1 MKFCIN
7 VIAYNEAENIVKMAE
22 SAKEYMDAGGKIYL
36 FDTGSTDDTVN
47 VAEKLGFHVT
57 KSKVKFNKT
66 LSKSILDKWRKT
78 FKVTCTPVETPVTFF
93 CFDAARNAA
102 SLIPKEDIM
111 FFADGCDHFINLD
124 FVTINKLIDEGY
136 QHFITIQKYGGTKG
150 AISRFYDRR
159 LAEWSGYV
167 HEHLI
172 TTEGKWYNIPEEVFC
187 IEHKVIQKDR
197 GDKYMAGLIC
207 THLDIM
213 LKFDVYTK
221 LKIPIS
227 IARWHYYVARELWI
241 REKYADARRIFQY
254 RYNCL
259 EYPEERAAAM
269 CWAAKCKQKEG
280 GTDDEVYEF
289 YKKAY
294 DLDTTLRE
302 ACFEYCQYHFL
313 KKNWKEVLEGA
324 NKCTKI
330 INDTSL
336 LFFEDSR
343 FNEDHNLSWY
353 LFHGNWNTGSIDL
366 AIYHWRKFTESRG
379 IIEEKHQYW
388 KTYDLAK
395 YKYFPKVPYEIKN
408 FECSDEIYKCIGT
421 IGNEVNTLNTNGNG
435 DMLINFA
442 KKFIPPCT
450 SIIDATAGK
459 GYFAISMSKLVYPA
473 ITHAFE
479 CIDYKELVT
488 NSFLN
493 SRENLKT
500 HERYLSSTSGRT
512 DISHICHE
520 KLMLSR
526 KGKNKC
532 YSSDVKRMVNYA
544 QLDDFFIGTKVDNTI
559 PLTLIKINEGEH
571 KLSNS
576 LDIINGAINIIEYA
590 KPTIIIS
597 YVSNDADT
605 ASNNECNR
613 NGDALK
619 KLKNIG
625 YVNMKMKTMDLFI
638 PPNIMNRK
646 RVAIVC
652 YSSSDMK
659 WDGSHFEGKYI
670 ELGESE
676 YAVVNLATAL
686 CRNNILVD
694 VWCNVTKEYPYG
706 ENPRYINYRYF
717 HGYFDSSQYYNAVI
731 YWRYNYEIRTKH
743 KCTKN
748 ILWIQEH
755 SYPKV
760 GQDEVKDK
768 TKDDKVK
775 RTLLPKEG
783 SIYTTIDEI
792 VVLSENH
799 KQSFFNNYKSKMK
812 EDEFTEK
819 FKDKVHVIPNS
830 INVSCRAGNIRDE
843 WPGRLEPVGKRTN
856 NASSRIRYRCVYLN
870 NRSHGLDILLNDWY
884 IIKEKFPTATLHI
897 IYGPQTW
904 GINTREQEKEMN
916 ERIKSMKDKDVY
928 AQHSMMQHFLQSF
941 LETCDYWLYPCIFEE
956 VYNIQGVQAVTAGV
970 IPIVS
975 DQAFLRILA
984 YPKWTIYPLDNG
996 HFGKMCIEVMS
1007 LNDEDTKTMRETT
1020 TKLGQIAFCDLQRQA
1035 SLFESIMY

>member
-36 FDTGSTDDTVN
+36 FDTGSTDNTVE

-57 KSKVKFNKT
+57 KSKEKFNKT
-66 LSKSILDKWRKT
+66 LTKTILNKWRST
-78 FKVTCTPVETPVTFF
+78 FKITCTPVETPVTFF

-102 SLIPKEDIM
+102 SVIPKEDVM

-124 FVTINKLIDEGY
+124 YVAINKLIDEY
-136 QHFITIQKYGGTKG
+136 EHFITMQKYGSTKG

-159 LAEWSGYV
+159 LGEWSGYV

-172 TTEGKWYNIPEEVFC
+172 TTEGKWYNLPEDVFC
-187 IEHKVIQKDR
+187 IEHKIIKKDR
-197 GDKYMAGLIC
+197 GNKYMAGLIC
-207 THLDIM
+207 MQLDTY
-213 LKFDVYTK
+213 LKFDAYIK

-227 IARWHYYVARELWI
+227 ISRWHYYVARELWT
-241 REKYADARRIFQY
+241 REKYTDARRVFQY
-254 RYNCL
+254 RYNCF

-280 GTDDEVYEF
+280 GTEDEVYEF

-336 LFFEDSR
+336 SFFEDSR

-366 AIYHWRKFTESRG
+366 AIYHWRKFVESRG
-379 IIEEKHQYW
+379 IIEEKHEYW
-388 KTYDLAK
+388 KTYELSK

-408 FECSDEIYKCIGT
+408 FECVNEIYKCITTIEGDVTKSDVNVSCKAGNICDVLKQNGT
-421 IGNEVNTLNTNGNG
+421 DFV
-435 DMLINFA
+435 INFA
-442 KKFIPPCT
+442 RKFVPPCT
-450 SIIDATAGK
+450 SVIDATAGK
-459 GYFAISMSKLVYPA
+459 GYFAISMSKLVYPE

-500 HERYLSSTSGRT
+500 HERYLSNASGTS
-512 DISHICHE
+512 DISYMCNVKSKKKKHHSAI
-520 KLMLSR
+520 
-526 KGKNKC
+526 
-532 YSSDVKRMVNYA
+532 SDVKRMINYA
-544 QLDDFFIGTKVDNTI
+544 RLDDFFDARSSNPAPI
-559 PLTLIKINEGEH
+559 TLIKIDENPYS
-571 KLSNS
+571 LSTT
-576 LDIINGAINIIEYA
+576 LDIIKGAINIIEYA
-590 KPTIIIS
+590 KPTIIVS
-597 YVSNDADT
+597 YATNAKTIDDASSKDDG
-605 ASNNECNR
+605 CNR
-613 NGDALK
+613 NDDMLK
-619 KLKNIG
+619 ILKNLG
-625 YVNMKMKTMDLFI
+625 YFNMKMKTMDLYI
-638 PPNIMNRK
+638 SPKIMNRK

-670 ELGESE
+670 ELGECE

-686 CRNNILVD
+686 SNGGILVD

-731 YWRYNYEIRTKH
+731 YWRYDYEIRTKH

-755 SYPKV
+755 SYPKLDEEKV
-760 GQDEVKDK
+760 DEVDK
-768 TKDDKVK
+768 NGDVETKALKISSLS
-775 RTLLPKEG
+775 R
-783 SIYTTIDEI
+783 IDGI

-799 KQSFFNNYKSKMK
+799 KRSFFDNYKSNIKL
-812 EDEFTEK
+812 TEK

-830 INVSCRAGNIRDE
+830 ININGIANKYKKNC
-843 WPGRLEPVGKRTN
+843 
-856 NASSRIRYRCVYLN
+856 ASTRIRYRCVYLN
-870 NRSHGLDILLNDWY
+870 CRSHGLDILLTDWN

-904 GINTREQEKEMN
+904 GINTREQEKEMDA
-916 ERIKSMKDKDVY
+916 RIKSMKDKDVY
-928 AQHSMMQHFLQSF
+928 AQHSMTQYFLQLF
-941 LETCDYWLYPCIFEE
+941 LETCDYWLYPGIFEE
-956 VYNIQGVQAVTAGV
+956 VYNIQGVQAVTAGI
-970 IPIVS
+970 IPVVS
-975 DQAFLRILA
+975 DQAFLRTLA

-996 HFGKMCIEVMS
+996 HFGKMCIEIMS

-1020 TKLGQIAFCDLQRQA
+1020 TKYGQISFCDLQRQA
-1035 SLFESIMY
+1035 SLFESIIY